1 MLGPSLMLTDP
12 SGLSRSQQQVLG
24 VSGAHRTRSLWALSP
39 HLPGEQV
46 LLSLSDE
53 DLELGLGVCSSLHR
67 RKLRLAIE
75 DYRDAEAGRRWVGM
89 PGHPTQLG
97 LQGEGTKVYPETP
110 RSHSGGQTG
119 TVDWARD
126 RGWWGIPRG
135 LGGGQVLPS
144 PALGQ
149 ASP

>member
-1 MLGPSLMLTDP
+1 M
-12 SGLSRSQQQVLG
+12 
-24 VSGAHRTRSLWALSP
+24 
-39 HLPGEQV
+39 

-89 PGHPTQLG
+89 PGHPTRLG

-126 RGWWGIPRG
+126 GGWWGIPRG
-135 LGGGQVLPS
+135 LGGVRCSPVLLWARP
-144 PALGQ
+144 PHRKMELLGINEV
-149 ASP
+149 PPP